1 MKTEYVTAGDLA
13 AVLKKRFLWILII
26 VLAVALIALT
36 VGLLLPDRY
45 AATTTF
51 YVRNL
56 QSEKYLEA
64 SGLTSSQLA
73 AQQIMAKEYA
83 ALVTGSDEL
92 LDRMIKV
99 HELTLPR
106 EAVREML
113 SATADSVMIRVS
125 ATARDAAS
133 ADSVIAAL
141 QAEFPTFIQQ
151 TAWPNLDVDF
161 LCVILLQES
170 TGAVSVN
177 THPLILSAIGAAAA
191 FVLSYLWFFLVFL
204 FGNRLHDAEE
214 VSRALPDV
222 RVLGQIPLMA
232 SDADAAEH
240 FYALR
245 ERLDRADKAIL
256 FTSAERGTGKSFLL
270 WHLAS
275 SLATAGKRVLVID
288 ADLRAFEKN
297 ARFMPESEHGFSD
310 FLAGEIRDPA
320 RLVKPT
326 EQKNLFVLPI
336 GQLPVSPADHP
347 LGERVEALLR
357 VLTKQYDVVLVDSPA
372 IHTAPD
378 ASLLAPL
385 FDGVVLVAATRQCGA
400 RQLRAAVR
408 EIENAKGVL
417 CGIVLNVLPKPEKI
431 K

>member
-13 AVLKKRFLWILII
+13 VVLKKRFLWILII

-36 VGLLLPDRY
+36 VGLVLPDRY
-45 AATTTF
+45 AATATF

-56 QSEKYLEA
+56 QSEKYLEV

-73 AQQIMAKEYA
+73 VVQTMAKEYA

-92 LDRMIKV
+92 LDRMIKT

-113 SATADSVMIRVS
+113 FATTDGVMINVRVS
-125 ATARDAAS
+125 AREAAS
-133 ADSVIAAL
+133 VNAVIAAL
-141 QAEFPTFIQQ
+141 QAEFPALVQEL
-151 TAWPNLDVDF
+151 AWPNLGADF
-161 LCVILLQES
+161 TCVVLLRES
-170 TGAVSVN
+170 TGAAVVN

-222 RVLGQIPLMA
+222 RVLGQIPLVA

-245 ERLDRADKAIL
+245 ERLNRTDKAFL

-270 WHLAS
+270 WHLAVS
-275 SLATAGKRVLVID
+275 YATAGKRVLVVD

-297 ARFMPESEHGFSD
+297 PRLMPESEHGFAD

-326 EQKNLFVLPI
+326 ERKNLFVLPI

-347 LGERVEALLR
+347 LGERVEALLG

-385 FDGVVLVAATRQCGA
+385 FDGVVLVAAMRQCGA

-408 EIENAKGVL
+408 EIENTKGVL
-417 CGIVLNVLPKPEKI
+417 CGIVLNVLPKPEK
-431 K
+431 